1 MCVRDAKQPGG
12 QHEQELRAHMGV
24 HFDPK
29 DPATIADPFPVL
41 RRLQDEDPV
50 HWCPALA
57 GWIVT
62 RYEDCRLVLNDSRFS
77 AARLQPF
84 FDHLSP
90 EQRAKVGE
98 IEASVGLWAVFQD
111 PPDHTRLRRLL
122 NRGFTSRA
130 IERMV
135 PRIAEIVDDLL
146 DQAAERGTMD
156 FIADFAY
163 PLPASVV
170 MDMLGVPLGD
180 LDHFKVW
187 SDNLALFVGSAQITP
202 DKYDKAEQATREMG
216 AYFRD
221 LVAERRRRPRLDLI
235 SELIAA
241 EEAGNALSE
250 DELVASA
257 VLLLFAGHE
266 TTTNMLGTGLLHLIQ
281 NPEQLARLRADPEY
295 AETAVEEVLRFDG
308 PIYAMVRVTN
318 DAVVLHERTIA
329 KGDRIFAMLNAA
341 NRDPR
346 VFDDPDRFDIM
357 REPNRQMAFGY
368 GIHFC
373 LGAPLARLEGRIALP
388 RVLDR
393 LGQITIATNHLEW
406 SDSLVLRGLKRLPIE
421 FSQ

>member
-1 MCVRDAKQPGG
+1 M
-12 QHEQELRAHMGV
+12 
-24 HFDPK
+24 
-29 DPATIADPFPVL
+29 
-41 RRLQDEDPV
+41 
-50 HWCPALA
+50 
-57 GWIVT
+57 
-62 RYEDCRLVLNDSRFS
+62 
-77 AARLQPF
+77 
-84 FDHLSP
+84 
-90 EQRAKVGE
+90 
-98 IEASVGLWAVFQD
+98 
-111 PPDHTRLRRLL
+111 
-122 NRGFTSRA
+122 
-130 IERMV
+130 
-135 PRIAEIVDDLL
+135 
-146 DQAAERGTMD
+146 
-156 FIADFAY
+156 
-163 PLPASVV
+163 
-170 MDMLGVPLGD
+170 
-180 LDHFKVW
+180 
-187 SDNLALFVGSAQITP
+187 ALFVGSAQITP

-221 LVAERRRRPRLDLI
+221 LVAERRRRPRLDMI

-281 NPEQLARLRADPEY
+281 NPDQLARLRADPEN

-308 PIYAMVRVTN
+308 PIYAMVRVAN
-318 DAVVLHERTIA
+318 DAMVLHERTIA

-393 LGQITIATNHLEW
+393 LGQITIATDHLEW

-421 FSQ
+421 FSH